1 MFSNAGK
8 AKERIDSSTFDR
20 LRTGYVIAL
29 GAIALAVI
37 SGQLLIQNFLKKQVN
52 DSRVINVAGRQRMLS
67 QRITKQTLL
76 LSRGGAEDSLKMVR
90 QALRRDLHAWRQ
102 AHRAL
107 QGGAP
112 SLGLPNENTAVVD
125 SMFRRLN
132 PIFKALFFAVK
143 EVADA
148 SAAKQSLKQGVV
160 QEVLDNER
168 RFLSEM
174 DQIVFQY
181 DAEAQAKVQQIQR
194 IEWWLL
200 VISLAILL
208 LELLL
213 IFRPAALHVRDVL
226 HKLLHSEQEARG
238 MAAEMN
244 ELYQAKE
251 KSLQELRA
259 LNYAVDQAALF
270 ANCSADGQVRHLSEK
285 LRQLLGYKN
294 QKLRGHLSEIMCADA
309 AGQKTIEESIQ
320 KARNRIWTGEI
331 QISTHDER
339 RLWLE
344 MAVIPVS
351 PQGLNRDL
359 LILCSDIT
367 FRKDAQAEI
376 ERLNQER
383 FEEQLKQQIL
393 RSVQVLDA
401 QEEERKRIAR
411 DMHDGIGQMLSALKL
426 NLDSINLDQPEKA
439 KPKLEKL
446 QNLTSQVIQEV
457 RIVTFN
463 LTPPELSDYGIAT
476 GLARLASELGRLTG
490 SNILFENQHQFNE
503 RLDTVVETN
512 LYRITQE
519 AVNNAI
525 KYAKANYILIKLSHS
540 ESMFSIVI
548 DDDGQGFD
556 PDEMELRSD
565 GSGRGLA
572 FMQERM
578 QFIQGR
584 MFLRSE
590 LGEGTRIT
598 LNVPL
603 RKRESP

>member
-1 MFSNAGK
+1 MFLNAGK

-76 LSRGGAEDSLKMVR
+76 LSRGGVDDSLKMVR

-107 QGGAP
+107 QSGSS
-112 SLGLPNENTAVVD
+112 SLGLPNENSAVVD

-132 PIFKALFFAVK
+132 PVFEALFFAVK
-143 EVADA
+143 QVADA
-148 SAAKQSLKQGVV
+148 SAAKQPLNQGVV

-200 VISLAILL
+200 AISLAILF
-208 LELLL
+208 LEFLL

-226 HKLLHSEQEARG
+226 QKLLQSEQEARG
-238 MAAEMN
+238 MATEMN
-244 ELYQAKE
+244 DLYQAKE

-309 AGQKTIEESIQ
+309 AGQKAIEESIQ

-331 QISTHDER
+331 QISTHDQR

-367 FRKDAQAEI
+367 FRKEAQAEI

-426 NLDSINLDQPEKA
+426 NLDAINLDQPEKA
-439 KPKLEKL
+439 KLKLEKL
-446 QNLTSQVIQEV
+446 QNLSSQVIQEV

-490 SNILFENQHQFNE
+490 SNILFENQNQFNK
-503 RLDTVVETN
+503 RLDAVVETN

-519 AVNNAI
+519 AVSNAV
-525 KYAKANYILIKLSHS
+525 KYAKSNYILIKLSNS
-540 ESMFSIVI
+540 ESMLSIVI

-556 PDEMELRSD
+556 PDEVELRSD

-590 LGEGTRIT
+590 PGEGTRIT

-603 RKRESP
+603 GKG

>member
-1 MFSNAGK
+1 MFSNTGK
-8 AKERIDSSTFDR
+8 ARERIDSSTFDR

-76 LSRGGAEDSLKMVR
+76 LSRGGAEDSLKIVR
-90 QALRRDLHAWRQ
+90 QALRRDLHSWRQ
-102 AHRAL
+102 AHQAL
-107 QGGAP
+107 QQGAP
-112 SLGLPNENTAVVD
+112 NLGLPNENSPKID
-125 SMFRRLN
+125 SMFQRVN
-132 PIFKALFFAVK
+132 PIFETLYLAVK
-143 EVADA
+143 QAADA
-148 SAAKQSLKQGVV
+148 SAAKQDLPIGVL

-168 RFLSEM
+168 QFLSEM

-181 DAEAQAKVQQIQR
+181 DAEAQAKVQQIQG
-194 IEWWLL
+194 IEWSLL
-200 VISLAILL
+200 AISLGILL
-208 LELLL
+208 LEFLL
-213 IFRPAALHVRDVL
+213 IFRPAALHVRGVL
-226 HKLLHSEQEARG
+226 QKLLQSEHEARG

-244 ELYQAKE
+244 DLYQAKE

-294 QKLRGHLSEIMCADA
+294 QVLHGQLSEIMCADA
-309 AGQKTIEESIQ
+309 AGQKNIEQSIQ

-331 QISTHDER
+331 LISTHDQR

-426 NLDSINLDQPEKA
+426 NLDAINLDQPEKA

-446 QNLTSQVIQEV
+446 QNLATQVIQEV

-463 LTPPELSDYGIAT
+463 LTPPELSDYGIST

-490 SNILFENQHQFNE
+490 NNILFENQNQFNE
-503 RLDTVVETN
+503 RLDAVVETN

-519 AVNNAI
+519 AVNNAV

-540 ESMFSIVI
+540 ENMLSIVI
-548 DDDGQGFD
+548 DDDGLGFD
-556 PDEMELRSD
+556 PDEVELRSD

-590 LGEGTRIT
+590 PGEGTRIT

-603 RKRESP
+603 GDN

>member
-1 MFSNAGK
+1 MFSNTGK
-8 AKERIDSSTFDR
+8 ARERIDSSTFDR

-29 GAIALAVI
+29 GAIALVVI

-76 LSRGGAEDSLKMVR
+76 LSRGGAEDSLKIVR
-90 QALRRDLHAWRQ
+90 QALRRDLHSWRQ
-102 AHRAL
+102 AHQAL
-107 QGGAP
+107 QQGAP
-112 SLGLPNENTAVVD
+112 NLGLPNENSPKID
-125 SMFRRLN
+125 SMFQRVN
-132 PIFKALFFAVK
+132 PIFETLYLAVK
-143 EVADA
+143 QAADA
-148 SAAKQSLKQGVV
+148 SAAKQDLPIGVL

-168 RFLSEM
+168 QFLSEM

-200 VISLAILL
+200 AISLGILL
-208 LELLL
+208 LEFLL
-213 IFRPAALHVRDVL
+213 IFRPAALHVRGVL
-226 HKLLHSEQEARG
+226 QKLLQSEQEARG

-244 ELYQAKE
+244 DLYQAKE

-294 QKLRGHLSEIMCADA
+294 QVLHGQLSEIMCADA
-309 AGQKTIEESIQ
+309 AGQKNIEQSIQ

-331 QISTHDER
+331 LISTHDQR

-426 NLDSINLDQPEKA
+426 NLDTINLDQPEKA

-446 QNLTSQVIQEV
+446 QNLATQVIQEV

-463 LTPPELSDYGIAT
+463 LTPPELSDYGIST

-490 SNILFENQHQFNE
+490 NNILFENQNQFNE
-503 RLDTVVETN
+503 RLDAVVETN

-519 AVNNAI
+519 AVNNAV

-540 ESMFSIVI
+540 ENMLSIVI
-548 DDDGQGFD
+548 DDDGLGFD
-556 PDEMELRSD
+556 PDEVELRSD

-590 LGEGTRIT
+590 PGEGTRIT

-603 RKRESP
+603 GDN

>member
-1 MFSNAGK
+1 MFSNTGK
-8 AKERIDSSTFDR
+8 ARERIDSSTFDR

-29 GAIALAVI
+29 GAIALVVI

-76 LSRGGAEDSLKMVR
+76 LSRGGAEDSLKIVR
-90 QALRRDLHAWRQ
+90 QALRRDLHSWRQ
-102 AHRAL
+102 AHQAL
-107 QGGAP
+107 QQGAP
-112 SLGLPNENTAVVD
+112 NLGLPNENSPKID
-125 SMFRRLN
+125 SMFQRVN
-132 PIFKALFFAVK
+132 PIFETLYLAVK
-143 EVADA
+143 QAADA
-148 SAAKQSLKQGVV
+148 SAAKQDLPIGVL

-168 RFLSEM
+168 QFLSEM

-200 VISLAILL
+200 AISLGILL
-208 LELLL
+208 LEFLL
-213 IFRPAALHVRDVL
+213 IFRPAALHVRGVL
-226 HKLLHSEQEARG
+226 QKLLQSEQEARG

-244 ELYQAKE
+244 DLYQAKE

-294 QKLRGHLSEIMCADA
+294 QVLHGQLSEIMCADA
-309 AGQKTIEESIQ
+309 AGQKNIEQSIQ

-331 QISTHDER
+331 LISTHDQR

-426 NLDSINLDQPEKA
+426 NLDAINLDQPEKA

-446 QNLTSQVIQEV
+446 QNLATQVIQEV

-463 LTPPELSDYGIAT
+463 LTPPELSDYGIST

-490 SNILFENQHQFNE
+490 NNILFENQNQFNE
-503 RLDTVVETN
+503 RLDAVVETN

-519 AVNNAI
+519 AVNNAV

-540 ESMFSIVI
+540 ENMLSIVI
-548 DDDGQGFD
+548 DDDGLGFD
-556 PDEMELRSD
+556 PDEVELRSD

-590 LGEGTRIT
+590 PGEGTRIT

-603 RKRESP
+603 GDN